1 MNLFQLFKNVS
12 PFVKP
17 YKWLVFITLVL
28 TLIGSL
34 MAQVNAIVLDWTVDE
49 VNGLIT
55 AGEKWGQRA
64 AHIIILISSVLLG
77 KEILSAGI
85 TFAQNYFGERMRIYV
100 SRDLAQSVIEKVL
113 TFKMAFF
120 NSGDNATGKLQAR
133 IDQGVSSLSR
143 TVQNFFIDLLPLFT
157 SALLA
162 LILMFVA
169 NVYVGL
175 VALAIVP
182 IYFWITYRQAR
193 RLKGWRRE
201 MRSHLETKSQGIKN
215 IIDSI
220 NVIKSFNREQI
231 EAQKQL
237 DIQNQVTENQ
247 MKTRKVAFYYNGVKS
262 FVKQVGTV
270 LVIILTAYLVLID
283 YPGMT
288 IGKIMY
294 HVMLFSNVIA
304 PITQLQRIF
313 DDVNDA
319 LIYAEGFF
327 GILNSEEEVEPS
339 GSYRPEKI
347 HGKFEIKHVD
357 FTYPNGNQAL
367 FDVNMTI
374 DPGKIT
380 ALVGLSGAG
389 KSTIVNL
396 LDKFYEPQVGQ
407 ILLDGVDLREYDTQ
421 YLRENI
427 GLVLQKNHIF
437 DGTIEENILYGNPK
451 ASHEDVVEAAKK
463 SHLYDQV
470 MELPKQFDNNAADL
484 SGGQQQRVAIARMF
498 LKNPPIIFL
507 DEPTASLD
515 AIATEQI
522 KNSIDAIKKDRT
534 VIIISHSISQIIDA
548 DYIYALQQGRVEE
561 DGDPDSIYKKG
572 GIYKDIIDASARSL
586 NIEKI
591 ARTIEDKNYPCR
603 DAIDRVS
610 TFLIHFSNAFFSTN
624 PNIFY
629 FSRFYERHENR
640 ITSKHRN
647 KKTYQFLETNR
658 YDYHRY
664 YYLFGA
670 YHWNKYVA

>member
-1 MNLFQLFKNVS
+1 MNLFQLFKNLR

-17 YKWLVFITLVL
+17 YKWLVLITLIL
-28 TLIGSL
+28 TLVGSL
-34 MAQVNAIVLDWTVDE
+34 MAQVNAIVLDKTVDAI
-49 VNGLIT
+49 NALIGT
-55 AGEKWGQRA
+55 NFQWSQA
-64 AHIIILISSVLLG
+64 ARIMTIISVVLLG
-77 KEILSAGI
+77 KELLSAI
-85 TFAQNYFGERMRIYV
+85 VTFAQNYFGERMRIYV
-100 SRDLAQSVIEKVL
+100 SRDLAQSVIVKVL

-162 LILMFVA
+162 LILMFAA

-175 VALAIVP
+175 VALGIVP

-201 MRSHLETKSQGIKN
+201 MRSHLESKSQGIKN

-220 NVIKSFNREQI
+220 NVIKSFNREEI
-231 EAQKQL
+231 EGQKQL

-247 MKTRKVAFYYNGVKS
+247 MKTRKVAFYYNGLKS
-262 FVKQVGTV
+262 FVKQIGTV
-270 LVIILTAYLVLID
+270 LVIILTAYLVLIE

-327 GILNSEEEVEPS
+327 GILNSEAEVEPS
-339 GSYRPEKI
+339 GDYKPEQI
-347 HGKFEIKHVD
+347 HGNFQLTNVD
-357 FTYPNGNQAL
+357 FTYPNGTQAL
-367 FDVNMTI
+367 FDVNMKI
-374 DPGKIT
+374 EPGKIT

-396 LDKFYEPQVGQ
+396 LDKFYEPQVGT
-407 ILLDGVDLREYDTQ
+407 ITLDGVDLKDYDTH

-437 DGTIEENILYGNPK
+437 DGTIEENILYGNPE
-451 ASHEDVVEAAKK
+451 ASHEEVVEAAKK
-463 SHLYDQV
+463 AHLYDQI
-470 MELPKQFDNNAADL
+470 MELPKQFAHNAADL

-522 KNSIDAIKKDRT
+522 KNSIDAIKQDRT

-548 DYIYALQQGRVEE
+548 DYIYALKDGRVEE
-561 DGDPDSIYKKG
+561 SGDPDEIYKKG

-591 ARTIEDKNYPCR
+591 AKTI
-603 DAIDRVS
+603 
-610 TFLIHFSNAFFSTN
+610 
-624 PNIFY
+624 
-629 FSRFYERHENR
+629 
-640 ITSKHRN
+640 
-647 KKTYQFLETNR
+647 
-658 YDYHRY
+658 
-664 YYLFGA
+664 G
-670 YHWNKYVA
+670 

>member
-34 MAQVNAIVLDWTVDE
+34 MAQVNAIVLDWTVDQ
-49 VNGLIT
+49 VNGLVT
-55 AGEKWGQRA
+55 AGEQWGQAA
-64 AHIIILISSVLLG
+64 AHIVIMISVVLLG
-77 KEILSAGI
+77 KEIISALI
-85 TFAQNYFGERMRIYV
+85 TFAQNYYGERMRIFV

-113 TFKMAFF
+113 TFRMAFF
-120 NSGDNATGKLQAR
+120 NTGDNATGKLQAR

-162 LILMFVA
+162 LILMFAA

-175 VALAIVP
+175 VALGIVP

-231 EAQKQL
+231 EGQKQL

-270 LVIILTAYLVLID
+270 LVIILTAYLVLKG

-327 GILNSEEEVEPS
+327 GILDAEEEVEPS
-339 GSYRPEKI
+339 GSYKPEKI
-347 HGKFEIKHVD
+347 HGKFEIRNVD

-367 FDVNMTI
+367 FGINMTI
-374 DPGKIT
+374 EPNKIT
-380 ALVGLSGAG
+380 AFVGLSGAG

-396 LDKFYEPQVGQ
+396 LDKFYEPQVGT
-407 ILLDGVDLREYDTQ
+407 ITLDGVDLREYDTKF
-421 YLRENI
+421 LRENI

-437 DGTIEENILYGNPK
+437 DGTIEENILYGKPN
-451 ASHEDVVEAAKK
+451 ATHEEVVEAAKQ
-463 SHLYDQV
+463 SYIYDQI
-470 MELPKQFDNNAADL
+470 MALPKQFENKASDL
-484 SGGQQQRVAIARMF
+484 SGGQQQRIAIARMF

-515 AIATEQI
+515 AISTEQI
-522 KNSIDAIKKDRT
+522 KNSLDAIKKDRT

-548 DYIYALQQGRVEE
+548 DLIYALQNGRVEE
-561 DGDPDSIYKKG
+561 SGDPDEIYKKG

-591 ARTIEDKNYPCR
+591 ARTIDDGKN
-603 DAIDRVS
+603 
-610 TFLIHFSNAFFSTN
+610 
-624 PNIFY
+624 
-629 FSRFYERHENR
+629 
-640 ITSKHRN
+640 
-647 KKTYQFLETNR
+647 
-658 YDYHRY
+658 
-664 YYLFGA
+664 
-670 YHWNKYVA
+670 

>member
-1 MNLFQLFKNVS
+1 MNLLQLFKNLR

-17 YKWLVFITLVL
+17 YKWLVLITLIL
-28 TLIGSL
+28 TLVGSL
-34 MAQVNAIVLDWTVDE
+34 MAQVNAIVLDRTVDAI
-49 VNGLIT
+49 NALIGT
-55 AGEKWGQRA
+55 NFQWGQA
-64 AHIIILISSVLLG
+64 ARIMTIISIVLLG
-77 KEILSAGI
+77 KELLSALV

-162 LILMFVA
+162 LILMFAA

-175 VALAIVP
+175 VALGIVP
-182 IYFWITYRQAR
+182 VYFWITYRQAR

-201 MRSHLETKSQGIKN
+201 LRSHLETKSQGIKN

-220 NVIKSFNREQI
+220 NVIKSFNREEI
-231 EAQKQL
+231 EGQKQL

-247 MKTRKVAFYYNGVKS
+247 MKTRKVAFYYNGLKS
-262 FVKQVGTV
+262 FVRQVGTV
-270 LVIILTAYLVLID
+270 LVIILTAYLVLIE

-327 GILNSEEEVEPS
+327 GILNSEKEVEPS
-339 GSYRPEKI
+339 GEYKPELI
-347 HGKFEIKHVD
+347 HGNFELKGVD
-357 FTYPNGNQAL
+357 FTYPNGTQAL
-367 FDVNMTI
+367 FGVNMKI
-374 DPGKIT
+374 EPGKIT

-396 LDKFYEPQVGQ
+396 LDKFYEPQVGT
-407 ILLDGVDLREYDTQ
+407 ITLDGVDLRDYDTK

-437 DGTIEENILYGNPK
+437 DGTIEENILYGNPD
-451 ASHEDVVEAAKK
+451 ATHEEVVEAAKK
-463 SHLYDQV
+463 AHLYDQV
-470 MELPKQFDNNAADL
+470 MELPKQFAHNAADL

-522 KNSIDAIKKDRT
+522 KNSIDAIKQDRT

-548 DYIYALQQGRVEE
+548 DYIYALKDGRVEQG
-561 DGDPDSIYKKG
+561 GDPDEIYKKG
-572 GIYKDIIDASARSL
+572 GIYKEIIDASARSL

-591 ARTIEDKNYPCR
+591 AKTI
-603 DAIDRVS
+603 
-610 TFLIHFSNAFFSTN
+610 
-624 PNIFY
+624 
-629 FSRFYERHENR
+629 
-640 ITSKHRN
+640 
-647 KKTYQFLETNR
+647 
-658 YDYHRY
+658 
-664 YYLFGA
+664 G
-670 YHWNKYVA
+670 

>member
-1 MNLFQLFKNVS
+1 MNLINLFKNIR
-12 PFVKP
+12 PFVRP
-17 YKWLVFITLVL
+17 YRWLVIITLIL

-34 MAQVNAIVLDWTVDE
+34 MAQVNAIVLDRTVDAI
-49 VNGLIT
+49 NALIGT
-55 AGEKWGQRA
+55 DFSWSQA
-64 AHIIILISSVLLG
+64 ARILTIISIVLLG
-77 KEILSAGI
+77 KEVVSALI
-85 TFAQNYFGERMRIYV
+85 TFAQNYYGERMRIFV
-100 SRDLAQSVIEKVL
+100 SRDLSQSVIEKVL
-113 TFKMAFF
+113 TFRMAYF
-120 NSGDNATGKLQAR
+120 NTDENATGKLQAR

-162 LILMFVA
+162 LILMFAA

-175 VALAIVP
+175 VALGIVP
-182 IYFWITYRQAR
+182 FYFWITYRQAK

-220 NVIKSFNREQI
+220 NVIKSFNRERI
-231 EAQKQL
+231 EGQKQL
-237 DIQNQVTENQ
+237 DIQNRVTENQ
-247 MKTRKVAFYYNGVKS
+247 MKTRRVAFYYNGLKS

-270 LVIILTAYLVLID
+270 LVIILTAYLVLSG

-327 GILNSEEEVEPS
+327 GILNSDQEVEPS
-339 GSYRPEKI
+339 GQYRPEKI
-347 HGKFEIKHVD
+347 SGRFELRHVD

-367 FDVNMTI
+367 WDINMI
-374 DPGKIT
+374 IEPGRIT

-396 LDKFYEPQVGQ
+396 LDKFYEPQAGE
-407 ILLDGVDLREYDTQ
+407 ILLDGVDLRDYDTQ
-421 YLRENI
+421 YLRDHI

-437 DGTIEENILYGNPK
+437 DGTIEENIRYGRPD
-451 ASHEDVVEAAKK
+451 ASFEEVVEAARKACI
-463 SHLYDQV
+463 YDQIV
-470 MELPKQFDNNAADL
+470 ALPKGFENKASDL
-484 SGGQQQRVAIARMF
+484 SGGQQQRIAIARMF

-522 KNSIDAIKKDRT
+522 KASIDEIKKNRT
-534 VIIISHSISQIIDA
+534 VIMISHSISQIIDS
-548 DYIYALQQGRVEE
+548 DMIYALQKGRVEE
-561 DGDPDSIYKKG
+561 SGHPDEAYRKG
-572 GIYKDIIDASARSL
+572 GVYKAIMDASARSL
-586 NIEKI
+586 NIEKL
-591 ARTIEDKNYPCR
+591 AHTLD
-603 DAIDRVS
+603 
-610 TFLIHFSNAFFSTN
+610 SNGDGQFF
-624 PNIFY
+624 
-629 FSRFYERHENR
+629 
-640 ITSKHRN
+640 
-647 KKTYQFLETNR
+647 
-658 YDYHRY
+658 D
-664 YYLFGA
+664 
-670 YHWNKYVA
+670 